1 MKCRIYQFP
10 LLFLFR
16 CLNYLLLSLVYFWC
30 VLFKSAWL
38 FTLCHAIRMLWLII
52 LVRLVITGKHQ
63 ELAVFHVHGSR
74 PPGSVHTFNTSVWCF
89 PVITAP
95 SVNTIIKQLQ
105 WNNCA
110 LALVTDNLKSLMH
123 VIIFYFYS
131 TASVGTRVNFK
142 VYLRMTLK
150 AEQLTTEQL
159 KNVILG
165 NVMKKSI
172 SSGEYTEKSYLKP
185 DEVYVV
191 GRKNA
196 TSEVGVNVAIGK

>member
-74 PPGSVHTFNTSVWCF
+74 PPGSVHTFNTSVWYF

-95 SVNTIIKQLQ
+95 SV
-105 WNNCA
+105 NNCA

-172 SSGEYTEKSYLKP
+172 SSGEFTEKSYLKP

-191 GRKNA
+191 GRKSA
-196 TSEVGVNVAIGK
+196 TSEVGVNIAIGK

>member
-1 MKCRIYQFP
+1 
-10 LLFLFR
+10 
-16 CLNYLLLSLVYFWC
+16 
-30 VLFKSAWL
+30 
-38 FTLCHAIRMLWLII
+38 
-52 LVRLVITGKHQ
+52 
-63 ELAVFHVHGSR
+63 
-74 PPGSVHTFNTSVWCF
+74 
-89 PVITAP
+89 
-95 SVNTIIKQLQ
+95 
-105 WNNCA
+105 
-110 LALVTDNLKSLMH
+110 MH
-123 VIIFYFYS
+123 VIIFCFYS

-191 GRKNA
+191 GRKSA
-196 TSEVGVNVAIGK
+196 TSEVGVNIAIGK

>member
-16 CLNYLLLSLVYFWC
+16 CRNYWLLSLVYFWC
-30 VLFKSAWL
+30 VLFKSARL
-38 FTLCHAIRMLWLII
+38 FTLSVSRYSHAVTYYPRPLRELII
-52 LVRLVITGKHQ
+52 LVITGKHQ
-63 ELAVFHVHGSR
+63 ELAVFDVHGPR
-74 PPGSVHTFNTSVWCF
+74 PPGSVHTFNTSVWYF

-95 SVNTIIKQLQ
+95 SI
-105 WNNCA
+105 NNCA

-123 VIIFYFYS
+123 VIIFCFYS

>member
-1 MKCRIYQFP
+1 MSKLFIVVTG
-10 LLFLFR
+10 LFLVCSVQKR
-16 CLNYLLLSLVYFWC
+16 VTLHPLSRY
-30 VLFKSAWL
+30 S
-38 FTLCHAIRMLWLII
+38 HAVTYYPRPLRELII
-52 LVRLVITGKHQ
+52 LVITGKHQ
-63 ELAVFHVHGSR
+63 ELAVFDVHGPR
-74 PPGSVHTFNTSVWCF
+74 PPGSVHTFNTSVWYF

-191 GRKNA
+191 GRKSA
-196 TSEVGVNVAIGK
+196 TSEVGVNIAIGK

>member
-16 CLNYLLLSLVYFWC
+16 CLNYWLLPLVYFWC
-30 VLFKSAWL
+30 VLFKSARL

-63 ELAVFHVHGSR
+63 ELAVFDVHGPR
-74 PPGSVHTFNTSVWCF
+74 PPGSVHTFNTSVWYF

-95 SVNTIIKQLQ
+95 SV
-105 WNNCA
+105 NNCA

-172 SSGEYTEKSYLKP
+172 SSGEFTEKSYLKP

-191 GRKNA
+191 GRKSA
-196 TSEVGVNVAIGK
+196 TSEVGVNIAIGK